1 MIAFAE
7 TSAEIE
13 AYLLSHGGW
22 IPAAIIV
29 EEFGLGDER
38 MLRAT
43 GAQPGLCTAYAISGP
58 RGLRHVRCCTQ
69 PEFDAFY
76 SRMRKHGI
84 GELVR
89 ARRLLRARR
98 KVVVNNASVV
108 DGQEFAQAV
117 APFVPTSEEARP

>member
-1 MIAFAE
+1 MSDAATSQMIE
-7 TSAEIE
+7 H
-13 AYLLSHGGW
+13 YLLRHAGW
-22 IPAAIIV
+22 IPAANIV

-38 MLRAT
+38 VLRAA
-43 GAQPGLCTAYAISGP
+43 GSKPGLCTAFAISGP

-89 ARRLLRARR
+89 ARKLLRTRG
-98 KVVVNNASVV
+98 KVVRGNASVV
-108 DGQEFAQAV
+108 DGQEFHAAV
-117 APFVPTSEEARP
+117 APSVPTAEEVAA